1 MLDEHQDKKIE
12 VDSMETHG
20 TQTAV
25 KDNITAETKIDDLQ
39 QELSRARSRGD
50 RPAEAKA
57 LADLGTAYGWR
68 SEYALAIACLE
79 QSLAIARE
87 QGNKEAEWRL
97 LWDLGVTYE
106 KYGKLEEVLAAF
118 TQAEDMTK
126 EFGYAFENIP
136 EPSLLT
142 LRYSSEFGRKMWINR
157 QKFIASGMPLLTSEE
172 IAQELNERRGIRG

>member
-1 MLDEHQDKKIE
+1 
-12 VDSMETHG
+12 METHG

-25 KDNITAETKIDDLQ
+25 KDNITAETKINDLQ
-39 QELSRARSRGD
+39 QELADARSKGD

-68 SEYALAIACLE
+68 SEYAETISCLE

-87 QGNKEAEWRL
+87 LGNKEAEWRL
-97 LWDLGVTYE
+97 LWNLGVTYE